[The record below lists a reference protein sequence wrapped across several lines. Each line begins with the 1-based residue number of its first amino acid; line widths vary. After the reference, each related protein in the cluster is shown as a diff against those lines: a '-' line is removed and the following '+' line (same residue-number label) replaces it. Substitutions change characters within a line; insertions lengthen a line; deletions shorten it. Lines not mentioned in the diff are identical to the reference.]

1 MRNVEPLTLVFSF
14 LLGSL
19 IGSFSNVLIHRIPR
33 GENIAFPPSK
43 CPKCG
48 HRLGFLDLFPIFSWL
63 FLGGKCRYCK
73 APISWRYPL
82 VELVSALGYLAIA
95 WKFPFLDAPL
105 VTLALWFLFTMLL
118 AGSAIDLE
126 TKILPDEFTL
136 PAVGVG
142 LIVAFFAGS
151 GSFPSFTQA
160 LEGAL
165 IGAGVLA
172 LIAGYGAWV
181 LRKFAEVKYPTPP
194 IDYQTVH
201 LGGLVGAWA
210 HVAGGFWWAVAA
222 GLGAMLLHAAANLLL
237 KRYIRVPDAL
247 TLGGLIVSLIL
258 PAAIP
263 GVTFLSVVT
272 GALLGA
278 GGVAIVAGVLWVF
291 LPDPWK
297 DVPEEFLDPIAM
309 GFGDVKLL
317 AAIGAFLGW
326 QGAIF
331 GLAAAI
337 ALGAVIGLIGRF
349 MGGGREI
356 PFGPY
361 IAVGALVALFTGSA
375 PLMAY
380 LRQFGL

>member
-1 MRNVEPLTLVFSF
+1 MEALSLVFSF

-19 IGSFSNVLIHRIPR
+19 IGSFTNVLIHRIPR

-48 HRLGFLDLFPIFSWL
+48 HRLGVLDLFPVFSWV

-73 APISWRYPL
+73 EPISWRYPV
-82 VELVSALGYLAIA
+82 VELISGLGYLAIA

-142 LIVAFFAGS
+142 LVVAFFAGS
-151 GSFPSFTQA
+151 SNFPNFQQA

-172 LIAGYGAWV
+172 LIAGYGAWI

-194 IDYQTVH
+194 LDYQTVH

-210 HVAGGFWWAVAA
+210 GVLGGFWWAIGASLAA
-222 GLGAMLLHAAANLLL
+222 MALHAAINLISR
-237 KRYIRVPDAL
+237 RYMRVPDAL
-247 TLGGLIVSLIL
+247 TLGGLVVSLIL

-263 GVTFLSVVT
+263 GVGFLALVT

-278 GGVAIVAGVLWVF
+278 GAVAIVAGIAWVF

-297 DVPEEFLDPIAM
+297 DIPEEDLDPVAM

-326 QGAIF
+326 QGVVF
-331 GLAAAI
+331 GLGAAI
-337 ALGAVIGLIGRF
+337 ALGAVIGVIGRLL
-349 MGGGREI
+349 GGGREI

-361 IAVGALVALFTGSA
+361 IAVGALLALFTGSA
-375 PLMAY
+375 PLLAY